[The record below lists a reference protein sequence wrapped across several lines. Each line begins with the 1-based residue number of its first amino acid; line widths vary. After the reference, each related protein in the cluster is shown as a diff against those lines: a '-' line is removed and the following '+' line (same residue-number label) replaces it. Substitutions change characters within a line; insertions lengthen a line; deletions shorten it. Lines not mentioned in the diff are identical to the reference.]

1 MKRIRLSHPTETLR
15 GDVRLPLSKSENN
28 RLLIIRELCG
38 AEFPIDA
45 LSDAEDT
52 KTLVRILAAAKT
64 GKGTGEVYD
73 SGLAGT
79 TTRFLAAYFSILP
92 GTRVLTGSARMK
104 ERPIHILV
112 DGLRAL
118 GAKIEYLGEPGFV
131 PLKIEGGV
139 LAGGEIEVD
148 GSVSSQFVSALL
160 LIAPKMHNGL
170 VIHFN
175 GPIVSR
181 SYINMTI
188 RIMER
193 FGVHPIWSGN
203 TLSVSG
209 QNYHVPENEKRL
221 LVEPDWSAASYWFSM
236 AALATDVDLF
246 IHGLHNDS
254 LQGDRVTANLYD
266 FFGVHA
272 TFEDGGV
279 RLKKTTFLPKN
290 IAFNFED
297 CPDIVQT
304 VAVTASALK
313 IPMLFCGIN
322 TLRIKETDRVAALQ
336 NEMRKYG
343 VVCNEPEKGVLE
355 TTAFTAEKFPALAI
369 TTYNDHR
376 MAMSFAPL
384 ALFAPVTFDDASV
397 VEKSYPSFWE
407 ELKRLGFV
415 IEEL

>member
-1 MKRIRLSHPTETLR
+1 M
-15 GDVRLPLSKSENN
+15 
-28 RLLIIRELCG
+28 LIIRELSG
-38 AEFPIDA
+38 VEFPMDVF
-45 LSDAEDT
+45 SDAEDT
-52 KTLVRILAAAKT
+52 KTLVRILAEAKV
-64 GKGTGEVYD
+64 GKGLGEVYD
-73 SGLAGT
+73 SGPAGT
-79 TTRFLAAYFSILP
+79 TTRFLTAYFSILP
-92 GTRVLTGSARMK
+92 GTRVLTGSARMQ

-160 LIAPKMHNGL
+160 LIAPKLHNGL
-170 VIHFN
+170 VIHFK

-209 QNYHVPENEKRL
+209 QNYYVPESETHF

-236 AALATDVDLF
+236 AALAKDVDVF
-246 IHGLHNDS
+246 IPGLRKDS

-279 RLKKTTFLPKN
+279 RLTKTGYRPKN
-290 IAFNFED
+290 VAFNFED

-313 IPMLFCGIN
+313 IPLLFCGIN

-343 VVCNEPEKGVLE
+343 VVCNEPENGVLGI
-355 TTAFTAEKFPALAI
+355 TAFATEKFSELTI
-369 TTYNDHR
+369 HTYNDHR

-384 ALFAPVTFDDASV
+384 ALLAPVTFDDASV

-415 IEEL
+415 VEEL